1 MTLHE
6 ISSGLKA
13 RGRYALAGHLGT
25 AFGATVTYLLV
36 SFLLIRMVSNVFSGS
51 DVLSFVLYELMT
63 WLILTFAGLFSYGLC
78 WIFMSWQYG
87 QKAEFQDLFAGFHES
102 TNTILEIQAVLSGAE
117 VLALLPS
124 GIAATYLA
132 GSYALPVTILLYVL
146 GALFALYLQLTY
158 GLSYFILL
166 DYPQGKPR
174 QVLKASRKMM
184 KGNRGVLFYLYLS
197 FIPLFLLGI
206 LSLFIG
212 DVYVL
217 SYFYSTEAAFY
228 RSLMAIRSGNYRKA
242 PSGDVQGV

>member
-78 WIFMSWQYG
+78 RIFMSWQYG

-124 GIAATYLA
+124 GIAALLYPARLPA
-132 GSYALPVTILLYVL
+132 GKAQAGAEGLPKDDEGKPGRTVLPVSQLHSAVSSRDPLPVYRRCIRPLL
-146 GALFALYLQLTY
+146 
-158 GLSYFILL
+158 LL
-166 DYPQGKPR
+166 LHRG
-174 QVLKASRKMM
+174 
-184 KGNRGVLFYLYLS
+184 GVLPES
-197 FIPLFLLGI
+197 HGNPLREL
-206 LSLFIG
+206 
-212 DVYVL
+212 
-217 SYFYSTEAAFY
+217 
-228 RSLMAIRSGNYRKA
+228 
-242 PSGDVQGV
+242 